1 MNKRLIAILKKEGL
15 EHFAGVLTEQ
25 GVTDSILSELSDNDL
40 REMGID
46 KLGERKRLLT
56 AFAATGAAQ
65 NEPGAMVEI
74 QGGGPLLNQ
83 VDVPTSHGW
92 RRIELRLPDGREV
105 GDFAIGKFAVTME
118 EWQVVREWGVANG
131 FEMAIGRSGGSTHP
145 VTVVNWYDVL
155 KWCNAKSEMEGLK
168 VAYTIAGGPYRKG
181 DSDVVSCDWKS
192 GGYRL
197 PAQAEWAWAARGGV
211 KSCGST
217 YAGGDDLGAVGWFKG
232 NSGGMAHPVGQK
244 APNELG
250 LFDMSGNVYEWCWDL
265 FGGTL
270 YPGQRVRCGGSWE
283 HESPCCTL
291 GQDCLKPESRYTTT
305 GFRLALVPSR

>member
-40 REMGID
+40 REMRID

-74 QGGGPLLNQ
+74 QGGA
-83 VDVPTSHGW
+83 
-92 RRIELRLPDGREV
+92 LPDGREV

-155 KWCNAKSEMEGLK
+155 KWCNAKSQMEGLK

-197 PAQAEWAWAARGGV
+197 PAQAEWAWAASGGV

-265 FGGTL
+265 FDPEGTL
-270 YPGQRVRCGGSWE
+270 YPGRRVYHGGSWN
-283 HESPCCTL
+283 HDAHFCNL
-291 GQDCLKPESRYTTT
+291 VQDCAKSENRFTTT